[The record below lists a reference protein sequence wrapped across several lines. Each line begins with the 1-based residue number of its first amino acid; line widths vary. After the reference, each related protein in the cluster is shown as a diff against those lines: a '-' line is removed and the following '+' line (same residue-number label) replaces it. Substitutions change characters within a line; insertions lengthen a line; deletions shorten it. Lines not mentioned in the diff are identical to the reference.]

1 MMITVRIIILRK
13 HNDNN
18 SMFLYTIQKRERPI
32 KYVCIKTEYIQD
44 LNQVFGKWTI
54 FGIYVNTDTI

>member
-1 MMITVRIIILRK
+1 MTTVRIIIVRK
-13 HNDNN
+13 KNNND
-18 SMFLYTIQKRERPI
+18 SMFLYTIQKRERPS